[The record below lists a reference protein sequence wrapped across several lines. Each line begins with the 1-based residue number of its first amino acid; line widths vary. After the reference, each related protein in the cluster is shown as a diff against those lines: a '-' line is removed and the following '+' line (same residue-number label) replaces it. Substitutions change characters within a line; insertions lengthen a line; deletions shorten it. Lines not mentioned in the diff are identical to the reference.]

1 MADPMRNK
9 VLELRHLRTEF
20 GPRERPLVAVDDVS
34 FSVKAGEILGL
45 VGESGSGKSI
55 TLRSI
60 LGIVRPRGRV
70 GGEILW
76 KGRDLA
82 ALDEAA
88 LRKVRGREIAMI
100 FQEPMSSL
108 NPLLTVGLQISEN
121 LVAHTELDAKAR
133 KAKAIELL
141 DMVGIPGARNRLG
154 DYPHEFSGGMRQRVM
169 IAIALASNPQLL
181 LADEPTTALDVT
193 IQDQILRLIQS
204 LSRDLGMAVIL
215 VTHDMGVVAQTC
227 DRVAVMYGGRLC
239 EVGTT
244 TQVIGD
250 ARHPYALGLL
260 RSIPRDVA
268 PRTPL
273 YSIPGAPPALSAL
286 PPGCAFTARCP
297 VAGPECGDVRP
308 ALAAVGQ
315 SHEVACHR
323 LTEALAHFR
332 QHEAA
337 Q

>member
-1 MADPMRNK
+1 MAIK
-9 VLELRHLRTEF
+9 EGAIALEVRSLRTEF
-20 GPRERPLVAVDDVS
+20 GTRERPLVAVDNVS
-34 FSVKAGEILGL
+34 FQVRQGEILGL

-70 GGEILW
+70 AGEILW
-76 KGRDLA
+76 KGQDLV
-82 ALDEAA
+82 ALSEAQ
-88 LRKVRGREIAMI
+88 LRRIRGREIAMI

-121 LVAHTELDAKAR
+121 LVAHTDLDARAR
-133 KAKAIELL
+133 KARAIELL
-141 DMVGIPGARNRLG
+141 ELVGIPAARNRL
-154 DYPHEFSGGMRQRVM
+154 DDFPHEFSGGMRQRVM
-169 IAIALASNPQLL
+169 IAIALASNPRLL

-215 VTHDMGVVAQTC
+215 VTHDMGVVAETC

-239 EVGTT
+239 EIGTT
-244 TQVIGD
+244 AEVIAD
-250 ARHPYALGLL
+250 ARHPYSLGLL

-273 YSIPGAPPALSAL
+273 YSIPGAPPALNAL
-286 PPGCAFTARCP
+286 PPGCAFSARCP
-297 VAGPECGDVRP
+297 VAGRECRDRRP
-308 ALAAVGQ
+308 ALEAVGSSRQ
-315 SHEVACHR
+315 VACHH
-323 LTEALAHFR
+323 LQDAQVHFGPR
-332 QHEAA
+332 EAA